1 MIEHFNK
8 NNFHLIFL
16 FLLLVLFQK
25 ENCLVTLTFPSS
37 IVSPNNN
44 FFIIEH
50 KNILLYDKEFENIV
64 KSYPLENDEQIYTL
78 SQLSEVIIKY
88 QNEYIICLI
97 GKKIL
102 FFDETG
108 TLLLRTEKLIED
120 EDYYHP
126 TIAPVPVI
134 GTPSQDPSPSLGISG
149 SEVT

>member
-1 MIEHFNK
+1 MREHFNK

-37 IVSPNNN
+37 IVLPNNN

-50 KNILLYDKEFENIV
+50 KNILVYDKEFENIV

-88 QNEYIICLI
+88 QN
-97 GKKIL
+97 
-102 FFDETG
+102 
-108 TLLLRTEKLIED
+108 
-120 EDYYHP
+120 
-126 TIAPVPVI
+126 
-134 GTPSQDPSPSLGISG
+134 
-149 SEVT
+149 